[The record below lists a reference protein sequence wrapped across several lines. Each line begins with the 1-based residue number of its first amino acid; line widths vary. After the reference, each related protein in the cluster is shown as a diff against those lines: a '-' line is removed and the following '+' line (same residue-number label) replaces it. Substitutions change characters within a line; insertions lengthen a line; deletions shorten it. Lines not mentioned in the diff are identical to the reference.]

1 MPDRLERDGGFL
13 TRSRFGLTSHIMT
26 DSPRSDYP
34 TKVADF
40 LVTLATKIRSL
51 TVDRASLAIT
61 WMAFGLVLTMV
72 AFLVVLWLF
81 VSFFRALG
89 ALIGVELAYALVG
102 GILVIVG
109 VLLWS
114 RRFPK
119 DTNTE
124 QE

>member
-1 MPDRLERDGGFL
+1 
-13 TRSRFGLTSHIMT
+13 MT
-26 DSPRSDYP
+26 DSPHSDYP

-61 WMAFGLVLTMV
+61 WMAFGVVLTVV
-72 AFLVVLWLF
+72 AFLIVLWLF

-89 ALIGVELAYALVG
+89 TLIGVELAYALVG
-102 GILVIVG
+102 GILVAFG
-109 VLLWS
+109 ALLWS

-119 DTNTE
+119 DSSTE
-124 QE
+124 RE